1 MTFQC
6 NYESLLISLQDN
18 QLFISEQL
26 PLLLI
31 TVQFVSLLTT
41 SQWVEWLIA
50 LHLPEVLLL
59 IVSTVPAP
67 PSNIDIPSFESWFK
81 IRSGSFLTVAM
92 ILILLLPSYSFG
104 HCSFSSM
111 VWESFL
117 SSRTILLLAVCV
129 EDNVLTKLEEHVLQ
143 IRAMTALYLSS
154 CTMIFRYSLSS

>member
-1 MTFQC
+1 MTFQY
-6 NYESLLISLQDN
+6 NYENLLISLQES

-31 TVQFVSLLTT
+31 TVQCLSLLTT

-50 LHLPEVLLL
+50 LHLPGAPLL
-59 IVSTVPAP
+59 IVLTISAP

-104 HCSFSSM
+104 HCSFSQYGLRIVFVIKDDSTPCGLSRRQRIDQ
-111 VWESFL
+111 VWRTRSSDL
-117 SSRTILLLAVCV
+117 SYDCTLCIIVHYDISLLL
-129 EDNVLTKLEEHVLQ
+129 
-143 IRAMTALYLSS
+143 SG
-154 CTMIFRYSLSS
+154 